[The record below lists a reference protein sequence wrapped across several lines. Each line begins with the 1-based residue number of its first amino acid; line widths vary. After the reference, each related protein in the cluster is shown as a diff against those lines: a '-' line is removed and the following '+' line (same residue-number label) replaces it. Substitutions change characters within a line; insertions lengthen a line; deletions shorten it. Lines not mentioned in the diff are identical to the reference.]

1 MIYAIRL
8 QLVQYKTPDVILYFA
23 PNGETT
29 GVQEEAQTF
38 YSKRDA
44 DSAAIDYRNA
54 ANQQTFSDGWGV
66 GVRPVVSTIKV
77 GKHAAAHSF
86 FTNLAVI
93 AFVFVAPIIFIAGPM
108 AAVNQVTDFSGG
120 SSFSSGGGSSYSP
133 QAPF

>member
-1 MIYAIRL
+1 MNYAIRL
-8 QLVQYKTPDVILYFA
+8 QLVQYKTPTTTLYIT

-54 ANQQTFSDGWGV
+54 ANQQTFSNGWGA

-86 FTNLAVI
+86 FTNLAVL
-93 AFVFVAPIIFIAGPM
+93 AFAFAAPVIFIAAPLM
-108 AAVNQVTDFSGG
+108 LVDHVTDGAVGRISGPDRG
-120 SSFSSGGGSSYSP
+120 DIYSP
-133 QAPF
+133 QTPF